1 MKVVADEYGKGEE
14 ELRASRRGGGNE
26 GRKVGMVLMKGLC
39 DMTLVEVARE
49 FRVKSYGTVGR
60 ACHGKD
66 IKRETDSKSRWR
78 LETLETAICQPK
90 I

>member
-1 MKVVADEYGKGEE
+1 MYGKGVED
-14 ELRASRRGGGNE
+14 LRTSRRGEGNE
-26 GRKVGMVLMKGLC
+26 GRKVAMVLMKRLC

-49 FRVKSYGTVGR
+49 FRVKSYGTVGW

-66 IKRETDSKSRWR
+66 IKRETDREFR
-78 LETLETAICQPK
+78 RRVEILETAICQPK